1 MPSKVDQPNKKCM
14 QAGGE
19 SSHLLPVLQSEQRS
33 SEEESIMSVHKEERH
48 YEVVVVGGGMAG
60 VCAAIA
66 SARKGV
72 RTAIVQNRS
81 MFGGNA
87 SSEIRMHIVG
97 ANAHGSKKNL
107 GETGILLEI
116 LLENKRRNPYAS
128 FPVFDSVIW
137 EKVHFQENLDAY
149 LNTDMDD
156 VIMDGKKVA
165 AIVGHQNTTETEFTI
180 YGDIFVDATG
190 HGTLATMGG
199 AAGRMGSEGRDEFHE
214 PDAPTE
220 PNQDTMG
227 NTLMFSAVDRGEPVK
242 FIRPDWA
249 YQYSEEDLKY
259 REHGN
264 SIGSHMEGGQ
274 LTKFE
279 EGSGRLP
286 HFSNVDSGY
295 WWIELGGQYDDII
308 RDGEV
313 IRDELLKCVYGVWDH
328 LKNVGDHGVENLD
341 LDWVGIVPG
350 YRESR
355 RIEGDYL
362 LNENDVL
369 ENRIFPD
376 AVAYGGWQMDEHVRG
391 GIRDLDKIP
400 SRILNFNGCYTI
412 PWRCYYA
419 KDLENVMLAGRDI
432 STSKMAYG
440 STRVMG
446 TCSVGGQAVGTAAAM
461 AVKYR
466 CTPREIGEHIM
477 ELQQQL
483 LRDDSYIPGFRNED
497 PLDYARSAKVSA
509 SACTGKNVPENV
521 LNGVARPVQEE
532 SNCWEAPIGEEGA
545 SISLDFGKKLVL
557 QQVQLTFDTN
567 LTREIMPSMT
577 RNVRNRQV
585 KGLPEELV
593 CDYDI
598 RFYREGKEVIC
609 KEIRGNYQRL
619 NRIVVDNVICDRL
632 TVTVYKAYGIDR
644 ARIFEIRTY

>member
-1 MPSKVDQPNKKCM
+1 M

-274 LTKFE
+274 
-279 EGSGRLP
+279 
-286 HFSNVDSGY
+286 
-295 WWIELGGQYDDII
+295 YDDII

-483 LRDDSYIPGFRNED
+483 LRDDCYIPGFRNED

>member
-483 LRDDSYIPGFRNED
+483 LRDDCYIPGFRNED

-593 CDYDI
+593 CDY
-598 RFYREGKEVIC
+598 VS
-609 KEIRGNYQRL
+609 
-619 NRIVVDNVICDRL
+619 VRL
-632 TVTVYKAYGIDR
+632 TLGLV
-644 ARIFEIRTY
+644 EL

>member
-483 LRDDSYIPGFRNED
+483 LRDDCYIPGFRNED

-598 RFYREGKEVIC
+598 HFYREGKEVIC

>member
-1 MPSKVDQPNKKCM
+1 M

-432 STSKMAYG
+432 STTRLGLA
-440 STRVMG
+440 STRIIG
-446 TCSVGGQAVGTAAAM
+446 CCAIGGEAVGIAAALCN
-461 AVKYR
+461 KYA
-466 CTPREIGEHIM
+466 CDPRELAPHVK
-477 ELQQQL
+477 ELQQL
-483 LRDDSYIPGFRNED
+483 ILKEDGFLPGFKNED
-497 PLDYARSAKVSA
+497 EKDLALKAKITASSWEQGGEPEKVANGISRKLGEEQNGWVTKPGECLIMKWDETKEIREIRLTFESNFAYPIRVTMAPLRQAQQR
-509 SACTGKNVPENV
+509 
-521 LNGVARPVQEE
+521 NGV
-532 SNCWEAPIGEEGA
+532 
-545 SISLDFGKKLVL
+545 
-557 QQVQLTFDTN
+557 
-567 LTREIMPSMT
+567 
-577 RNVRNRQV
+577 
-585 KGLPEELV
+585 PEELV
-593 CDYDI
+593 KDVKI
-598 RFYREGKEVIC
+598 ELYREGKKTGEAFV
-609 KEIRGNYQRL
+609 KDNYQRL
-619 NRIVVDNVICDRL
+619 CSV
-632 TVTVYKAYGIDR
+632 GIGDVP
-644 ARIFEIRTY
+644 ADEIRVIPESTNGAEQAVIHEIRVYAK

>member
-1 MPSKVDQPNKKCM
+1 M

-483 LRDDSYIPGFRNED
+483 LRDDCYIPGFRNED

-585 KGLPEELV
+585 KGLP
-593 CDYDI
+593 
-598 RFYREGKEVIC
+598 
-609 KEIRGNYQRL
+609 
-619 NRIVVDNVICDRL
+619 
-632 TVTVYKAYGIDR
+632 
-644 ARIFEIRTY
+644 

>member
-1 MPSKVDQPNKKCM
+1 M

-137 EKVHFQENLDAY
+137 EKVHFQENLDVY

-199 AAGRMGSEGRDEFHE
+199 SAGRMGSEGRDEFHE

-483 LRDDSYIPGFRNED
+483 LRDDCYIPGFRNED

-521 LNGVARPVQEE
+521 LNGDFYGMNFSGKDNSSFYVRTPYLKRVYKKAYY
-532 SNCWEAPIGEEGA
+532 WFPIHQSE
-545 SISLDFGKKLVL
+545 IDKNDKLV
-557 QQVQLTFDTN
+557 QSPYWN
-567 LTREIMPSMT
+567 
-577 RNVRNRQV
+577 
-585 KGLPEELV
+585 
-593 CDYDI
+593 
-598 RFYREGKEVIC
+598 
-609 KEIRGNYQRL
+609 
-619 NRIVVDNVICDRL
+619 
-632 TVTVYKAYGIDR
+632 
-644 ARIFEIRTY
+644 

>member
-1 MPSKVDQPNKKCM
+1 
-14 QAGGE
+14 
-19 SSHLLPVLQSEQRS
+19 
-33 SEEESIMSVHKEERH
+33 
-48 YEVVVVGGGMAG
+48 
-60 VCAAIA
+60 
-66 SARKGV
+66 
-72 RTAIVQNRS
+72 
-81 MFGGNA
+81 
-87 SSEIRMHIVG
+87 
-97 ANAHGSKKNL
+97 
-107 GETGILLEI
+107 
-116 LLENKRRNPYAS
+116 
-128 FPVFDSVIW
+128 
-137 EKVHFQENLDAY
+137 
-149 LNTDMDD
+149 
-156 VIMDGKKVA
+156 
-165 AIVGHQNTTETEFTI
+165 
-180 YGDIFVDATG
+180 
-190 HGTLATMGG
+190 
-199 AAGRMGSEGRDEFHE
+199 
-214 PDAPTE
+214 
-220 PNQDTMG
+220 
-227 NTLMFSAVDRGEPVK
+227 
-242 FIRPDWA
+242 
-249 YQYSEEDLKY
+249 
-259 REHGN
+259 
-264 SIGSHMEGGQ
+264 
-274 LTKFE
+274 
-279 EGSGRLP
+279 
-286 HFSNVDSGY
+286 
-295 WWIELGGQYDDII
+295 
-308 RDGEV
+308 
-313 IRDELLKCVYGVWDH
+313 
-328 LKNVGDHGVENLD
+328 
-341 LDWVGIVPG
+341 
-350 YRESR
+350 
-355 RIEGDYL
+355 
-362 LNENDVL
+362 
-369 ENRIFPD
+369 
-376 AVAYGGWQMDEHVRG
+376 
-391 GIRDLDKIP
+391 
-400 SRILNFNGCYTI
+400 
-412 PWRCYYA
+412 
-419 KDLENVMLAGRDI
+419 MLAGRDI

-483 LRDDSYIPGFRNED
+483 LRDDCYIPGFRNED